1 MSLAKQQMSKHITK
15 IKGPKK
21 NMIPKQGGG
30 NKRKI
35 GESTAK
41 SMQDKT
47 ALKKRPK
54 GFDEEIDS
62 DNVEDLD
69 EQDLE
74 TLADEHKRNK
84 MGKSMQEDP
93 FFAGEVEKN
102 ETLEERRLRM
112 TKKLLEELQQPG
124 QKDDFFESLQSG
136 GVKPGQKGVE
146 TEVDIFNE
154 EEDDLLTRRLK
165 YQILEKK
172 GKLFYNIADSFT
184 AGSCDED
191 DY

>member
-1 MSLAKQQMSKHITK
+1 MSKHITK
-15 IKGPKK
+15 IKGSKK

-41 SMQDKT
+41 RMQDKT

-112 TKKLLEELQQPG
+112 TKKLLEEL
-124 QKDDFFESLQSG
+124 
-136 GVKPGQKGVE
+136 
-146 TEVDIFNE
+146 
-154 EEDDLLTRRLK
+154 
-165 YQILEKK
+165 
-172 GKLFYNIADSFT
+172 
-184 AGSCDED
+184 
-191 DY
+191 